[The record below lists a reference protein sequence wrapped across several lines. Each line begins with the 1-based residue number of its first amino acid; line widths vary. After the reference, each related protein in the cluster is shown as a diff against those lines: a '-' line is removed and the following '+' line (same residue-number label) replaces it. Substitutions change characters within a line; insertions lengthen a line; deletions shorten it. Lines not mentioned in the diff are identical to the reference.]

1 MKAID
6 QTSRASGSSRSSSQ
20 PSHLC
25 QACLSVL
32 SRDSLELTKW
42 YPHHRSLDSFT
53 EASHTRC
60 HVCSYL
66 FSSLDVDDQENLEL
80 LAAGRVPDRKAIDKK
95 VIVGSDFSDLTETHP
110 DPARRD
116 AYFRDSFGQ
125 TTSWASFTMMKLK
138 QWEAWGPLDANNPR
152 HAAYWQIQVR
162 LNPMYEAYIPP
173 RLKAHRS
180 SLKELWKTVGF
191 SLSSTAHAPLVLTQQ
206 GTWIGALTRR
216 RGNFLTGY
224 RVQGSWA
231 GERAPLQHSLQRDL
245 EDR

>member
-1 MKAID
+1 MEATD

-60 HVCSYL
+60 YVCSYL

-80 LAAGRVPDRKAIDKK
+80 LAGGRVPDRKAIDKK

-110 DPARRD
+110 DPTKRD
-116 AYFRDSFGQ
+116 AYFRGSFGQ
-125 TTSWASFTMMKLK
+125 TTSWVSFTMMKLK

-162 LNPMYEAYIPP
+162 LNPMYEAYIPTH
-173 RLKAHRS
+173 LKTHRN

-191 SLSSTAHAPLVLTQQ
+191 SLSSTAHAPLILTQQ
-206 GTWIGALTRR
+206 GT
-216 RGNFLTGY
+216 
-224 RVQGSWA
+224 
-231 GERAPLQHSLQRDL
+231 
-245 EDR
+245 